1 MKFVITLLFF
11 FFMPLVSA
19 KPLTPGYFLKWDS
32 DHTEREIR
40 PVYPIDEKEIA
51 NFKVYK
57 VAVENGKPSS
67 VCFYAFS
74 KPSDKSNFGAH
85 CIRFSYSD
93 LAVTRSF
100 FNVAGEQVVN
110 REGIYTVKYLF
121 EGRQYP
127 SLRQHLNKQGKLTES
142 SLGVAQYRFKRDSK
156 GRRVSE
162 VRLNMEGT
170 VVPEHNGF
178 YEARFAFDNN
188 DYATYRKGYD
198 KNGRIMEGPNGYA
211 TAYFW
216 FDENGTFLK
225 EEFRDAKENLVLG
238 PSGFFAK
245 IVYENIDDSG
255 NWHKISLYD
264 EKDKLVSKYA
274 AYAVAKYD
282 RYNQRES
289 ITYYDTQMKISQN
302 NRGVAKYLYKYDS
315 ARNLVKREGYSATNE
330 LVTP

>member
-1 MKFVITLLFF
+1 MKFVLPLLFF

-57 VAVENGKPSS
+57 VAVENAKPSS

-74 KPSDKSNFGAH
+74 KPSDKSSFGAH
-85 CIRFSYSD
+85 CMRFTYSGSGI
-93 LAVTRSF
+93 TRSF

-110 REGIYTVKYLF
+110 HEGVHTVKYLF
-121 EGRQYP
+121 QGNKYP
-127 SLRQHLNKQGKLTES
+127 LLRRHLDVKGQLKES
-142 SLGVAQYRFKRDSK
+142 SLGVAEYRFKRDSK
-156 GRRVSE
+156 GRRISE
-162 VRLNMEGT
+162 IRFDGAGN

-188 DYATYRKGYD
+188 DYATYRKGFD
-198 KNGRIMEGPNGYA
+198 KNGHIMEGPNGYA

-225 EEFRDAKENLVLG
+225 EEFRDTKENLVLG

-245 IVYENIDDSG
+245 IVYGGIDDSG

-264 EKDKLVSKYA
+264 EKDQLVSNYA
-274 AYAVAKYD
+274 AYAIAKYD
-282 RYNQRES
+282 RLNQRES
-289 ITYYDTQMKISQN
+289 ITYYDAQMKVAQN

-315 ARNLVKREGYSATNE
+315 EHNLIKREGYSAINE
-330 LVTP
+330 LVTQ